1 MPVIIFEGGK
11 MEAAKKKELISR
23 FTHSAAEITGID
35 PQSFVVYIKEND
47 LDNVGVGGRV
57 LTEVLAERN

>member
-11 MEAAKKKELISR
+11 MDPDSKKELIGR
-23 FTHSAAEITGID
+23 FTTTAAEITGID
-35 PQSFVVYIKEND
+35 PQSFIVYIKENQ

-57 LTEVLAERN
+57 LAEVLAERK